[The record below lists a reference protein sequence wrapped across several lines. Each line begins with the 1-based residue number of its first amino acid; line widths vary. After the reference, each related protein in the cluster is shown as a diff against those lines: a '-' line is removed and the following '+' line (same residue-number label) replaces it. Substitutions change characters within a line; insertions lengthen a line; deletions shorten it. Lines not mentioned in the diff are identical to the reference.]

1 MMELPIRGIIPPMVT
16 PLNSD
21 NELDDRG
28 LENLINHM
36 IDGGVHGIFLLGTTG
51 EATSFRYELRK
62 ELITKSCKITN
73 DRVPLMVGIT
83 DTSPEYSV
91 EMAEFCK
98 DAGVQSVVV
107 AAPYYF
113 PLSQS
118 EVKRYFD
125 NLVPRLPLPFLLYN
139 MPSHTKV
146 HFTLETVKHI
156 RELGALGIKDS
167 SGDMLYLLS
176 LIDAFKDYPEFSVI
190 AGTEIFLPETI
201 LQGGHGAVAGG
212 ANMFPQLFVELYHAS
227 QNRDY
232 EKITFLR
239 KIVMKIYNTIYNVGN
254 KSSRYIKGTKSVL
267 AAMDVCNDYV
277 AYPMQQF
284 EGAERELFKN
294 YVEEI
299 KEMMDKYSFI

>member
-1 MMELPIRGIIPPMVT
+1 MELPIRGIIPPMVT
-16 PLNSD
+16 PLRSD

-51 EATSFRYELRK
+51 EVTSFRYELRK
-62 ELITKSCKITN
+62 ELITKSCKIVN
-73 DRVPLMVGIT
+73 NRVPLMVGIT

-91 EMAEFCK
+91 EMAQFCK

-113 PLSQS
+113 PMSQC

-146 HFTLETVKHI
+146 HFDLDTVRHI

-167 SGDMLYLLS
+167 SGDMVYLLS
-176 LIDAFKDYPEFSVI
+176 LIDAFKDYPDFSVI
-190 AGTEIFLPETI
+190 AGTEIYLPETI

-212 ANMFPQLFVELYHAS
+212 ANMFPRLFVELYQAS

-232 EKITFLR
+232 DKITFLS
-239 KIVMKIYNTIYNVGN
+239 KIVMKIYKTIYNVGN
-254 KSSRYIKGTKSVL
+254 NSSRYIKGTKSAL
-267 AAMDVCNDYV
+267 AAMDICNDYV

-284 EGAERELFKN
+284 EGAERDLFKN

-299 KEMMDKYSFI
+299 KEMMDKYSFA

>member
-113 PLSQS
+113 PISQS

-125 NLVPRLPLPFLLYN
+125 NLVPRLPCRFCSITCL
-139 MPSHTKV
+139 HTPRCILRWKPLSISESWA
-146 HFTLETVKHI
+146 HWELKTARETCSTCFH
-156 RELGALGIKDS
+156 S
-167 SGDMLYLLS
+167 
-176 LIDAFKDYPEFSVI
+176 
-190 AGTEIFLPETI
+190 
-201 LQGGHGAVAGG
+201 
-212 ANMFPQLFVELYHAS
+212 
-227 QNRDY
+227 
-232 EKITFLR
+232 
-239 KIVMKIYNTIYNVGN
+239 
-254 KSSRYIKGTKSVL
+254 
-267 AAMDVCNDYV
+267 
-277 AYPMQQF
+277 
-284 EGAERELFKN
+284 
-294 YVEEI
+294 
-299 KEMMDKYSFI
+299 